1 MKKLFSLVLAFLM
14 VFSMAVV
21 ASAESTTTLTTTVPA
36 ASYTLN
42 VPAKQEIPYNA
53 EKVTLAVPTVSDAS
67 GFAEGKNL
75 CVSFSYS
82 ALSCPDVNTTI
93 PYTITYDTSPNQ
105 SFSFGENVLV
115 FRGESDGG
123 VSSAYPGQSNGQ
135 AIITSGSIYHL
146 YINIKGYDWGK
157 ALGGDYTSIITYTA
171 EVVAP

>member
-1 MKKLFSLVLAFLM
+1 MKQLFSLALAILM
-14 VFSMAVV
+14 VFSTAVV

-42 VPAKQEIPYNA
+42 VPATQEIPYNA
-53 EKVTLAVPTVSDAS
+53 EKVALAVPTVSDAS

-75 CVSFSYS
+75 RVNFSYG
-82 ALSCPDVNTTI
+82 ALSSPNVNTTI
-93 PYTITYDTSPNQ
+93 PYTITYETSPNQ
-105 SFSFGENVLV
+105 IYSFSDNVLV

-123 VSSAYPGQSNGQ
+123 VSDAYPGQSNGL
-135 AIITSGSIYHL
+135 AIITNGDIYHL
-146 YINIKGYDWGK
+146 YINIKGSDWGK